1 MNEVRARVIAQE
13 KGIYKIIS
21 GTDVKS
27 ASVSGKYRYEART
40 VSDYPAV
47 GDYVTAQWPED
58 DGGAVITGLFPRKS
72 CFIRRAAGTGK
83 QEQIVAANI
92 DTIFICMSL
101 NNNFNL
107 RRLERYLSIT
117 YDSGAQ
123 PVVVLT
129 KADLCDDAKDKIL
142 MVQSAAPGVDILAIS
157 SLKGDYDAVMKYVLP
172 GQTVAFL
179 GSSGVGKSTL
189 INKLSGENSLA
200 TGGIGSGDKGR
211 HTTTHRELISLSNGA
226 FVIDTPGMR
235 ELGMWDSGA
244 GIDTA
249 FSDIEEIAR
258 ACKFSNCTHTAE
270 PGCAV
275 RKALEDR
282 TLASAR
288 FESYRKLKAE
298 NKSAVSGSRYLEAK
312 RAKFKEISK
321 INKAAKKRSS
331 DNRD

>member
-1 MNEVRARVIAQE
+1 
-13 KGIYKIIS
+13 
-21 GTDVKS
+21 
-27 ASVSGKYRYEART
+27 
-40 VSDYPAV
+40 
-47 GDYVTAQWPED
+47 
-58 DGGAVITGLFPRKS
+58 
-72 CFIRRAAGTGK
+72 
-83 QEQIVAANI
+83 
-92 DTIFICMSL
+92 
-101 NNNFNL
+101 
-107 RRLERYLSIT
+107 
-117 YDSGAQ
+117 
-123 PVVVLT
+123 
-129 KADLCDDAKDKIL
+129 
-142 MVQSAAPGVDILAIS
+142 
-157 SLKGDYDAVMKYVLP
+157 
-172 GQTVAFL
+172 
-179 GSSGVGKSTL
+179 
-189 INKLSGENSLA
+189 
-200 TGGIGSGDKGR
+200 
-211 HTTTHRELISLSNGA
+211 
-226 FVIDTPGMR
+226 
-235 ELGMWDSGA
+235 MWDSGA